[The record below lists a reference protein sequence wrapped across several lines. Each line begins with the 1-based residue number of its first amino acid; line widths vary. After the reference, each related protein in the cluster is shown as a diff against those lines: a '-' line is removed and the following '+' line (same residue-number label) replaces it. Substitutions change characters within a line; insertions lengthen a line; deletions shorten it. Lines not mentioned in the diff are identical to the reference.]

1 MPLHPHFFQTDPAKL
16 AFKKRK
22 FSRSWKRKFQNYTG
36 EHKNGFQ
43 IVWLLQGA
51 IISNILPWIAFFSG
65 YSLFIGLMAYWLKL
79 PPSFDLG
86 NGITHIILSI
96 NLLLSLLLIFRTNSA
111 QDRYWEGRKLWGS
124 LVNTTRNLARG
135 ISIVI
140 DRESFLMDSP
150 IKEENMKLI
159 DAFCVAMK
167 IHLRQEEFVQEEL
180 MELMT
185 SSKYEQL
192 YKSGHPP
199 LKIIFWLGEYLQEQY
214 LLNRLN
220 LYQLNTLHKLLDD
233 LVDIL
238 GGCERILKTPTPIAY
253 SLFLKQL
260 LVIYCL
266 ILPVELV
273 LHFHFWTILIM
284 ALFSLV
290 LFGIE
295 EIGSELENPFERDP
309 NDLPLDLI
317 CNTISKN
324 IQEMIESNQARH
336 TD

>member
-1 MPLHPHFFQTDPAKL
+1 MPLYPRSSKRDRTKS
-16 AFKKRK
+16 AFKRRK

-43 IVWLLQGA
+43 IAWLLQGA
-51 IISNILPWIAFFSG
+51 ITSQVLPWVAFYSG
-65 YSLFIGLMAYWLKL
+65 YSFLIVLLAQRLEL
-79 PPSFDLG
+79 TSSFDVG
-86 NGITHIILSI
+86 GGIAHIVLSI
-96 NLLLSLLLIFRTNSA
+96 NLLLSFLLIFRTNA
-111 QDRYWEGRKLWGS
+111 AHDRYWEGRKLWGS

-135 ISIVI
+135 ISITI
-140 DRESFLMDSP
+140 DRESSPIDSP

-167 IHLRQEEFVQEEL
+167 IHLRQEEFVEEEL
-180 MELMT
+180 MILM
-185 SSKYEQL
+185 SNSRYRQL

-199 LKIIFWLGEYLQEQY
+199 LKIVFWLGEYLQEQY
-214 LLNRLN
+214 LLNRIN

-238 GGCERILKTPTPIAY
+238 GGCERILKTPTPIVY

-266 ILPVELV
+266 ILPIELAV
-273 LHFHFWTILIM
+273 HFNFWTILIM
-284 ALFSLV
+284 ALFSLI

-295 EIGSELENPFERDP
+295 EIGSELENPFGRDP
-309 NDLPLDLI
+309 NDLPLDFI
-317 CNTISKN
+317 CNTISGN
-324 IQEMIESNQARH
+324 IQELIKSNQARL